1 MTTPTDADPIEAV
14 EPVEPV
20 APAAAGT
27 PPDALTGDADTGSAE
42 PEAPSGFTV
51 KLANFEGPFDLL
63 LQLIGAR
70 RMDVTEVALHE
81 VTDEFIAYTRHLGAA
96 ADLDAT
102 TEFLVVAATLL
113 DLKAARLL
121 PAGEVEDADD
131 LALLEARDLL
141 FARLLQYRAYK
152 QVAELMAQLEAKAN
166 RRYPR
171 SVGLEARFEGLV
183 PPVRI
188 GVTPEQFAL
197 VAASAFTPKHKPTV
211 GLSHLHV
218 PKVSVPEQAKV
229 IAERLRRNPDHW
241 SGFAEIVSD
250 CETGIAVIARFLALL
265 ELYRERAVLF
275 DQPEALGDLKVR
287 WSGEKG
293 DDDAIGGGVDEYD
306 DVPSEEDE

>member
-1 MTTPTDADPIEAV
+1 MAESAAPDAPDPVPDGA
-14 EPVEPV
+14 
-20 APAAAGT
+20 APADG
-27 PPDALTGDADTGSAE
+27 E

-63 LQLIGAR
+63 LQLIGGHR
-70 RMDVTEVALHE
+70 LDVTEVALHV
-81 VTDEFIAYTRHLGAA
+81 VTDEFIAYTKQLGAQ
-96 ADLDAT
+96 ADLDQT

-121 PAGEVEDADD
+121 PAGEVEDAED

-171 SVGLEARFEGLV
+171 AVGLEPRFEELV
-183 PPVRI
+183 PPVRL
-188 GVTPEQFAL
+188 GVTAEQFAL
-197 VAASAFTPKHKPTV
+197 VAVSAFTPKVKPTV
-211 GLSHLHV
+211 GLGHLHV
-218 PKVSVPEQAKV
+218 PKVSVPEQAKL
-229 IAERLRRNPDHW
+229 IAARLRERPDHW
-241 SGFAEIVSD
+241 AGFAELVAD
-250 CETGIAVIARFLALL
+250 CDSGIAVIARFLALL

-287 WSGEKG
+287 WSGENDG
-293 DDDAIGGGVDEYD
+293 TVVGGTRDEYD
-306 DVPSEEDE
+306 ETPDDNWNEEP

>member
-1 MTTPTDADPIEAV
+1 MSPTDTQPVGVEPIEAV
-14 EPVEPV
+14 AEPV
-20 APAAAGT
+20 ASDVSGPVPDGAAPVG
-27 PPDALTGDADTGSAE
+27 GE

-63 LQLIGAR
+63 LQLIGGHR
-70 RMDVTEVALHE
+70 LDVTEVALHV
-81 VTDEFIAYTRHLGAA
+81 VTDEFIAYTKQLGAQ
-96 ADLDAT
+96 ADLDQT

-121 PAGEVEDADD
+121 PSGEVEDAED

-171 SVGLEARFEGLV
+171 AVGLEQRFEELV
-183 PPVRI
+183 PPVRL
-188 GVTPEQFAL
+188 GVTREQFAL
-197 VAASAFTPKHKPTV
+197 VAASAFTPKVKPTV
-211 GLSHLHV
+211 GLGHLHV
-218 PKVSVPEQAKV
+218 PKVSVPEQAKL
-229 IAERLRRNPDHW
+229 IAARLRERPDHW
-241 SGFAEIVSD
+241 SGFAELVAD
-250 CETGIAVIARFLALL
+250 CDSGIAVIARFLALL

-287 WSGEKG
+287 WSGENDG
-293 DDDAIGGGVDEYD
+293 TVVGGTRDEYD
-306 DVPSEEDE
+306 DIPAEEDE